1 MKLSIIIIIAYL
13 LLLFFHFHYLWIHTL
28 YAAPSAPPTD
38 IRIFVVS
45 STQLLIEWGEIPSI
59 DQNGVITQYQV
70 LYEPLNTYG
79 GLINNDS
86 VLVNGLSTVLIEL
99 EEDTAYNVSVRAYTS
114 VGPGPYSE
122 PVTNS
127 TLMDGEYS

>member
-1 MKLSIIIIIAYL
+1 M
-13 LLLFFHFHYLWIHTL
+13 
-28 YAAPSAPPTD
+28 
-38 IRIFVVS
+38 S
-45 STQLLIEWGEIPSI
+45 STQLLIEWGEVPSI

-70 LYEPLNTYG
+70 LYEPLNTYR

-122 PVTNS
+122 PVSNS
-127 TLMDGEYS
+127 TLMDGKYS